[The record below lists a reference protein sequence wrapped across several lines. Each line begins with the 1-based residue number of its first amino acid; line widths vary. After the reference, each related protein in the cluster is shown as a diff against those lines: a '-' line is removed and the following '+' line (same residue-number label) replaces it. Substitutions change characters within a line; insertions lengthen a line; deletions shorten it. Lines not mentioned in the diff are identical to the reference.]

1 MSCQKDQYLLA
12 LYALVSSLSVA
23 TSGIIVLFALGDL
36 KPEEDAETKRT
47 LESTSISIISP
58 DSEDLHWKTISL
70 RI

>member
-47 LESTSISIISP
+47 LESTSISIASP
-58 DSEDLHWKTISL
+58 DSEDLQWKTISL